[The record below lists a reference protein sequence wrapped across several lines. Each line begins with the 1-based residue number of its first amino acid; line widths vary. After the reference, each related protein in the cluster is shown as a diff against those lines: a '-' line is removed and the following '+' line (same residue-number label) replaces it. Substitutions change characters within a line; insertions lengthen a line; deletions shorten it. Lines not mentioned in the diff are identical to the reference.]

1 MSRQQRRFEERKKD
15 RVRVLREKERIEYCE
30 MLFACVE
37 KLNTHENINLVNSGK
52 RASVKTTI
60 EMPLGFLE
68 YMTRTE
74 GIESNFTTN
83 RWIAVN
89 SPYNREPFLEDENT
103 FVNKTSYL
111 IRWLYG
117 EGAFNGLPLSLISN
131 PHDNILSGIKMSDC
145 LLGKDRGHFLTV
157 FKFLVTNS
165 QKFEKSFW
173 NKVIKKL
180 NQENAES
187 ELCKDLQSFVL
198 TGWKD
203 NLKKAENSSD
213 EFTLKD
219 FLPEDV
225 YNQIY
230 TKLETIEIRLE
241 TVKTHK
247 NEIIKINND
256 ENRWSNHNRELVP
269 FIDQLIFRNEWG
281 YNQMEVDKL
290 CSESQVLLGKEILL
304 SSRKKSKYSGFQA
317 EPLMLLVSS
326 LNKPFTVVTGF
337 NIYEFLAKPEKNCYV
352 DNLANL
358 NVDNVTMKKWLGRI
372 NSSAKYLDTEKGTN
386 IWVKLHDSI
395 SNQITQWEAVNKGKS
410 NSNFE
415 KMKASSLDTGLLYLR
430 IAHHI
435 NETLGDGRD
444 NNGAFELTLVEFLNY
459 IINMIEKDTIRYE
472 SMLDKKAHWGTRMN
486 NFFIPV
492 IKEFIQHKKDNT
504 GKKTG
509 RAKLVDTK
517 KIEARKL
524 LTTKLG
530 TEFPILDRIRKNP
543 DGCDKIFQWEIRDFN
558 TTTGEGGQLCH
569 YVSSNNNG
577 ILSEENT
584 FWGPAGDNVMMGDN
598 DCEKIHLTV
607 DGEFYKAFIKD
618 NPTPPTDELEMEAWL
633 NNKKYAAVH
642 SHLIVEEIRKNL
654 VSA

>member
-1 MSRQQRRFEERKKD
+1 
-15 RVRVLREKERIEYCE
+15 
-30 MLFACVE
+30 ML
-37 KLNTHENINLVNSGK
+37 
-52 RASVKTTI
+52 
-60 EMPLGFLE
+60 
-68 YMTRTE
+68 
-74 GIESNFTTN
+74 
-83 RWIAVN
+83 
-89 SPYNREPFLEDENT
+89 
-103 FVNKTSYL
+103 
-111 IRWLYG
+111 
-117 EGAFNGLPLSLISN
+117 
-131 PHDNILSGIKMSDC
+131 
-145 LLGKDRGHFLTV
+145 
-157 FKFLVTNS
+157 
-165 QKFEKSFW
+165 
-173 NKVIKKL
+173 
-180 NQENAES
+180 
-187 ELCKDLQSFVL
+187 DL
-198 TGWKD
+198 
-203 NLKKAENSSD
+203 ENSVVEADYSYQISK
-213 EFTLKD
+213 LKLD
-219 FLPEDV
+219 A
-225 YNQIY
+225 
-230 TKLETIEIRLE
+230 ET
-241 TVKTHK
+241 
-247 NEIIKINND
+247 
-256 ENRWSNHNRELVP
+256 
-269 FIDQLIFRNEWG
+269 QLIAQKNATVSALD
-281 YNQMEVDKL
+281 YQHSQLAVKQQNQYWL
-290 CSESQVLLGKEILL
+290 SQMQKV
-304 SSRKKSKYSGFQA
+304 
-317 EPLMLLVSS
+317 
-326 LNKPFTVVTGF
+326 
-337 NIYEFLAKPEKNCYV
+337 
-352 DNLANL
+352 
-358 NVDNVTMKKWLGRI
+358 
-372 NSSAKYLDTEKGTN
+372 
-386 IWVKLHDSI
+386 
-395 SNQITQWEAVNKGKS
+395 
-410 NSNFE
+410 E

-584 FWGPAGDNVMMGDN
+584 GDNVMMGDN

-642 SHLIVEEIRKNL
+642 AHLIVEEIRKNL